1 MKYSKATKIKLGIF
15 LFALLIA
22 TSTVYYSNSL
32 VSQLRQDNREV
43 VSIYA
48 SIIAKTIN
56 EETDANLGFVFD
68 EIIKKVEEKYS
79 KMNYII
85 PMPELRIIQ
94 NK

>member
-22 TSTVYYSNSL
+22 ASTVYYSNSI
-32 VSQLRQDNREV
+32 VSQLRKDNREV

-48 SIIAKTIN
+48 SVIAKTIN

-68 EIIKKVEEKYS
+68 EIIKKVKFPIIYS
-79 KMNYII
+79 CLLYTS
-85 PMPELRIIQ
+85 PSPRD
-94 NK
+94 